1 MIGTETRMH
10 SIIDTEG
17 TEFGGE
23 FEEGPTTP
31 RCCCAVVA
39 LIRSAR
45 ELAAYAYGRRGYDA

>member
-1 MIGTETRMH
+1 MLMH

-39 LIRSAR
+39 LIRCAS
-45 ELAAYAYGRRGYDA
+45 ELAAYAYGEQGL